1 MGDRGP
7 VMAGVD
13 PGSSLVRGTGEFGEE
28 RGREAS
34 SSESHSEVELML

>member
-1 MGDRGP
+1 
-7 VMAGVD
+7 MADMD

-34 SSESHSEVELML
+34 SSESQSELML